1 MESNQWQQYLPL
13 TETTYYILLAL
24 LEPLHGYIVM
34 QRVQEMSRGSVEVGP
49 GTLYGAFS
57 KLLQEGLV
65 RMVKEDNRRKVY
77 ELTPKGKDVVR
88 AQIGRLEIMTQAGLD
103 VIEAL
108 RSTGD
113 ME

>member
-1 MESNQWQQYLPL
+1 MESTKWQQYLPM

-24 LEPLHGYIVM
+24 IEPLHGYVVM
-34 QRVQEMSRGSVEVGP
+34 QRVREMSKGSVEVGP

-57 KLLQEGLV
+57 NLLKEGFL
-65 RMVKEDNRRKVY
+65 RMVKEEKRRKVY
-77 ELTPKGKDVVR
+77 ELTPKGKDVLR

-103 VIEAL
+103 VIDAL
-108 RSTGD
+108 HQTRD